1 MPSLK
6 DIFGKRF
13 GQGRNWAVLLISFF
27 LAVGIWL
34 ISNLSGTYSGT
45 VTVPVRAS
53 CNIDGHAAL
62 SEGTLAVSAICRS
75 DGFRLLERRSRQ
87 PAKVIRIQRGDLRQV
102 STERFYLAGATKNSY
117 IQQIFGE
124 ETSVEAFLS
133 DTLFFVFPLENHV
146 KVPVELVQDV
156 SYRPQYMRASPIR
169 LEPDSV
175 TIYGDASRLEG
186 IERVTTAQLRLN
198 DVHEDI
204 RGNLHLQRI
213 KGVRM
218 SVEEVSYTLDVER
231 YVEVRATLPL
241 EVWNAPPGRHL
252 QVFPSQAEVVMR
264 CAFPLRKDPLRDFKA
279 YIDYK
284 DFASSLT
291 GRCVAR
297 TLRLPAGVLSCR
309 VEPEVFDCI
318 ETE

>member
-1 MPSLK
+1 M
-6 DIFGKRF
+6 
-13 GQGRNWAVLLISFF
+13 
-27 LAVGIWL
+27 
-34 ISNLSGTYSGT
+34 
-45 VTVPVRAS
+45 
-53 CNIDGHAAL
+53 
-62 SEGTLAVSAICRS
+62 
-75 DGFRLLERRSRQ
+75 
-87 PAKVIRIQRGDLRQV
+87 
-102 STERFYLAGATKNSY
+102 
-117 IQQIFGE
+117 
-124 ETSVEAFLS
+124 
-133 DTLFFVFPLENHV
+133 

-156 SYRPQYMRASPIR
+156 SFRPQYMPASPIR

-175 TIYGDASRLEG
+175 TIYGEASRLEG
-186 IERVTTAQLRLN
+186 IERVTTAQLRLV
-198 DVHEDI
+198 DVHEDS
-204 RGNLHLQRI
+204 RGTLRLQRI

-218 SVEEVSYTLDVER
+218 STEEVSYVLDAER

-241 EVWNAPPGRHL
+241 EVWNAPPGKHL

-264 CAFPLRKDPLRDFKA
+264 CAFPIRKDPLRDFKA

-309 VEPEVFDCI
+309 VEPDVFDCI